1 MDERGEGELG
11 KKKKEKKTFPSESW
25 FRENQSHDT
34 FLGLGWKH
42 VERVLRA
49 MSRTTYIDAMF
60 RSTRD

>member
-11 KKKKEKKTFPSESW
+11 
-25 FRENQSHDT
+25 ENQSHDT